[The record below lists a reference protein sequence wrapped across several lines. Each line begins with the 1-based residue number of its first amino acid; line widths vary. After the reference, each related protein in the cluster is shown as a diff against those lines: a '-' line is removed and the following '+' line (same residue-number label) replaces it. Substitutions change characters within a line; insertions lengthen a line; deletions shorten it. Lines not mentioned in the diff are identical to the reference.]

1 MSESR
6 GPLVVIGGHE
16 DREGERVI
24 LKEVARHLRGRQLLL
39 CAAASRSPE
48 KYLAMYRVAF
58 ADLGVELLELDASNG
73 GALSDGA
80 GGVFLSGGKQ
90 GRLVRAVGG
99 TAIERAIREIW
110 DAGGVI
116 AGTSAGASALGE
128 TMLARGAG
136 ELTPSED
143 DVQFAAGLGLV
154 GGVIIDQHFAER
166 GRIGRLA
173 AAVATRPD
181 LVGLGIDE
189 NTALVVTGDRLRV
202 IGDGGVYV
210 LDGSDAHNDGLRFRL
225 FSSGDEFD
233 LSRSLQASRLP

>member
-1 MSESR
+1 VSESR

-24 LKEVARHLRGRQLLL
+24 LKEVARHLRGRKLLL

-48 KYLAMYRVAF
+48 KYLTMYRTAF
-58 ADLGVELLELDASNG
+58 ADLGVEVIQLDASN
-73 GALSDGA
+73 AHAVSDGA

-90 GRLVRAVGG
+90 GRLVQAVSG

-110 DAGGVI
+110 DGGGVI

-136 ELTPSED
+136 DETPSDD
-143 DVQFAAGLGLV
+143 DVQFATGLGLIA
-154 GGVIIDQHFAER
+154 GVIIDQHFAER

-173 AAVATRPD
+173 TAVATRPD

-189 NTALVVTGDRLRV
+189 DTAIVIAAGRMEV

-210 LDGSDAHNDGLRFRL
+210 LDGSENSDGLRFHL
-225 FSSGDEFD
+225 LSSGDEFA
-233 LSRSLQASRLP
+233 LARSLHASRLP